1 MLNRKHIRNEA
12 GQQNFGKIRIPYLLR
27 FYCPL
32 WTRITTCVA
41 YASQSIGK
49 AKRIVDTCVWQRRN
63 RTGVLIVERRG
74 GRKRGKGGQ
83 IRESREKKGGER
95 LQFAEPRCETRQLS
109 DGEEREREKKE
120 NLRSPCY
127 VTPLMKVH
135 FFLSLFFLFISS
147 CYLSR
152 SFSFLSF
159 FLSFIIT
166 SNRTCI
172 VRIWIIRQE
181 LLGVRGGRSDR

>member
-1 MLNRKHIRNEA
+1 MLIGSNEA
-12 GQQNFGKIRIPYLLR
+12 GQQNFRKIRIPYLLR

-109 DGEEREREKKE
+109 DGEEREREKKKSGNTDE
-120 NLRSPCY
+120 KRNGEVVLRPRITRRPSTNHGKNERY
-127 VTPLMKVH
+127 YLDTNYRH
-135 FFLSLFFLFISS
+135 HRHYFNFDGISK
-147 CYLSR
+147 
-152 SFSFLSF
+152 
-159 FLSFIIT
+159 
-166 SNRTCI
+166 
-172 VRIWIIRQE
+172 
-181 LLGVRGGRSDR
+181 

>member
-12 GQQNFGKIRIPYLLR
+12 GQQNFRKIRIPYLLR

-109 DGEEREREKKE
+109 DGEEREREKKKRKI
-120 NLRSPCY
+120 RSPCY

-135 FFLSLFFLFISS
+135 FFSPSFSFLSRRAIFLALSLF
-147 CYLSR
+147 
-152 SFSFLSF
+152 FLSF
-159 FLSFIIT
+159 FLS
-166 SNRTCI
+166 SLR
-172 VRIWIIRQE
+172 RIERASLE
-181 LLGVRGGRSDR
+181 FE